1 MKFVDAYIL
10 ASTKRKT
17 RRIRTALVVVVSSL
31 LFGVLFFGALAV
43 SGILR
48 TADQVKDVGFNGRNL
63 VLVNRTGNMGF
74 DFPAEQ
80 ANIENAMTDELKA
93 RGIKVTDQT
102 KLDPSW
108 QGEFIRRISSM
119 AAQKTAA
126 ADVTLEQSI
135 AAHKPQGIYHF
146 SSLDMGNGLSYQPDP
161 TKDDYVTTLEKQE
174 TEGKSIQYGVQNGD
188 SLQFYS
194 SEYGFMRSQIWHG
207 QSFAWHPGQPYPM
220 VVSYAYLEKLSGK
233 SFAGVDAATKNKI
246 YRQLLNQYAG
256 KQLTFCYRNTT
267 AQSQLTSVV
276 HYNYV
281 AAHDKDTKTNPIA
294 IPVCG
299 GFDQALL
306 KKIEIIT
313 APDPDAP
320 KPLFPPV
327 AEPAPD
333 THIMQFKIV
342 GYVPSQTQY
351 GGNDIINQVL
361 AGVTALPTSP
371 QFAVLPTDV
380 VAKEPILQPNK
391 QFGGGFTNFFAEF
404 ATRDDEKTYLQTG
417 CKGSEC
423 GDSKATKPYLTAFG
437 SISFAL
443 ENMFHTVFKFV
454 LIGMGA
460 IMAIAALMIL
470 FTISKVIADSTKE
483 IAVFRSLG
491 ARRRDIAEVYYIYG
505 FMLAIAALVL
515 ALILAVI
522 GAYVV
527 TSMYKDQLANVFIQ
541 TVGAYTTDVHATLVG
556 VQPLWFGAVVAALA
570 VAAFIGISI
579 PIAISL
585 RRKLI
590 NILREE

>member
-1 MKFVDAYIL
+1 MKLVDAYIL
-10 ASTKRKT
+10 ANTKRKT
-17 RRIRTALVVVVSSL
+17 RRVRTALVVIVSSL
-31 LFGVLFFGALAV
+31 LFGVLFFGVFAV
-43 SGILR
+43 SGVLK
-48 TADQVKDVGFNGRNL
+48 TAEQVKDAGFNGRNI
-63 VLVNRTGNMGF
+63 VSVNRTGNMGF
-74 DFPAEQ
+74 DYPVESQ
-80 ANIENAMTDELKA
+80 KIENVMTDELKA
-93 RGIKVTDQT
+93 RSIKVTDQT

-108 QGEFIRRISSM
+108 QAEFIRRISSM
-119 AAQKTAA
+119 AAEKSATT
-126 ADVTLEQSI
+126 DITFEQSI

-146 SSLDMGNGLSYQPDP
+146 SSLDLGGGLTYQADP

-174 TEGKSIQYGVQNGD
+174 TEGKAIQYGAQSAD

-194 SEYGFMRSQIWHG
+194 SEYGLMRSQIWNG
-207 QSFAWHPGQPYPM
+207 QSFAWHAGQPYPI

-233 SFAGVDAATKNKI
+233 SFAGVDASTKNKA

-256 KQLTFCYRNTT
+256 KQLTFCYRNST
-267 AQSQLTSVV
+267 AQSQLASVV

-281 AAHDKDTKTNPIA
+281 ALHDKDAKTNPLA

-306 KKIEIIT
+306 KKVEIIT
-313 APDPDAP
+313 TPDPDAP
-320 KPLFPPV
+320 KPLFPAVP
-327 AEPAPD
+327 EPAPD
-333 THIMQFKIV
+333 TRLLQFKIV
-342 GYVPSQTQY
+342 GYAPSQTQF
-351 GGNDIINQVL
+351 GGNDIANQIL
-361 AGVTALPTSP
+361 SGVTSLPSSP
-371 QFAVLPTDV
+371 QFAVMPTDV
-380 VAKEPILQPNK
+380 IAQEPMLQPNK
-391 QFGGGFTNFFAEF
+391 QFGGGFTTFFAEF
-404 ATRDDEKTYLQTG
+404 ATRDAEKAYLKTG

-423 GDSKATKPYLTAFG
+423 GDQHATKPYLTAFG

-443 ENMFHTVFKFV
+443 ENMFHAIFKFI

-491 ARRRDIAEVYYIYG
+491 ARRRDIAEVYYLYG
-505 FMLAIAALVL
+505 FMLAIAALIL
-515 ALILAVI
+515 AVVLAVI
-522 GAYVV
+522 GASVV
-527 TSMYKDQLANVFIQ
+527 TSMYQDQLANMFVQ
-541 TVGAYTTDVHATLVG
+541 AVGAYTTDVHATLLG
-556 VQPLWFGAVVAALA
+556 VQPLWLAAVVGALA